1 MPLIT
6 FHGVLSFFQCCC
18 LSLDVGTSARW
29 STSLVLI
36 VPTTSRKM
44 SASGRQG
51 SNVLLLCV
59 QCSQTIGKTTLPYT
73 VNYTLYMKRMKA
85 MSTFWEEA
93 VTEYKH
99 LLLILFDE
107 IKVAAPRLSSCNF
120 HQYFYPT
127 CLITRHPTA
136 FWSSTRWFSNLKA
149 GTNCS
154 SFPRNAFC
162 FVPYP
167 RLS

>member
-1 MPLIT
+1 MRTKIQFITCSLLFLIT
-6 FHGVLSFFQCCC
+6 HCCIFQLNIHISLSF
-18 LSLDVGTSARW
+18 
-29 STSLVLI
+29 
-36 VPTTSRKM
+36 
-44 SASGRQG
+44 
-51 SNVLLLCV
+51 
-59 QCSQTIGKTTLPYT
+59 LPCIFYT

-162 FVPYP
+162 LRFP

>member
-1 MPLIT
+1 MAHQISSKLGMNLYSQALT
-6 FHGVLSFFQCCC
+6 
-18 LSLDVGTSARW
+18 RN
-29 STSLVLI
+29 
-36 VPTTSRKM
+36 SRSKTYQVCDEM
-44 SASGRQG
+44 K
-51 SNVLLLCV
+51 LLYQFYFRGYLF
-59 QCSQTIGKTTLPYT
+59 IFLTLYILHCKLYT
-73 VNYTLYMKRMKA
+73 TLYMKRMKA
-85 MSTFWEEA
+85 MITFWEEA

-154 SFPRNAFC
+154 SFPRSAFC
-162 FVPYP
+162 FVSYL